1 MKTFPRL
8 QVKVVVAG
16 LIIAITAGYLV
27 FTATSTSAV
36 YYVTVGELLD
46 QKDQAKD
53 RVVRVS
59 GWVLDGSID
68 KKDNLT
74 LDFVLTD
81 GKGTVPVGYKGVV
94 PDLFG
99 YSTNDL
105 YQEVIVEG
113 RYTSGGVLQA
123 RNLIVKHGPEF
134 RAEPGAVSAKP
145 TTG

>member
-1 MKTFPRL
+1 MKALPRL
-8 QVKVVVAG
+8 QVKVLVAG

-59 GWVLDGSID
+59 GLVVDGSIS

-81 GKGTVPVGYKGVV
+81 GQGTVPVSYKGVV

-99 YSTNDL
+99 
-105 YQEVIVEG
+105 
-113 RYTSGGVLQA
+113 
-123 RNLIVKHGPEF
+123 
-134 RAEPGAVSAKP
+134 
-145 TTG
+145 

>member
-1 MKTFPRL
+1 MKALPRL
-8 QVKVVVAG
+8 QVKVLVAG

-27 FTATSTSAV
+27 FTATATSAV

-46 QKDQAKD
+46 QSNQAKD

-59 GWVLDGSID
+59 GWVVDGSIS

-81 GKGTVPVGYKGVV
+81 GQGTVPVGYKGVV

-99 YSTNDL
+99 YSTDDM
-105 YQEVIVEG
+105 YQEVVVEG

-134 RAEPGAVSAKP
+134 RAEPGTVSAKP
-145 TTG
+145 GTG